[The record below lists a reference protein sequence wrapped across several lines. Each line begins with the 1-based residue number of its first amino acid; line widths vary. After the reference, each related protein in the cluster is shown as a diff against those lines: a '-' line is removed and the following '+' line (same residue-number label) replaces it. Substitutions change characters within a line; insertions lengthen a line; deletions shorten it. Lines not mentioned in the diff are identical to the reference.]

1 MPENTLD
8 DQDIN
13 VFIVKVRSHT
23 VPQGMAGNVKGR
35 MEVGLKQY
43 FFQIIFHLS
52 SCGPFTLTGSVS
64 SSFLAKLQKALTLM
78 VSSIFKAISV
88 LVRRPS
94 MPKSMMM
101 MRFLSAKTS

>member
-13 VFIVKVRSHT
+13 VFIVKVRSHA

-43 FFQIIFHLS
+43 FFQIIFHGS
-52 SCGPFTLTGSVS
+52 DRYPVTLFRDKKRRCEPTVTKQ
-64 SSFLAKLQKALTLM
+64 LAHSQ
-78 VSSIFKAISV
+78 V
-88 LVRRPS
+88 LAQD
-94 MPKSMMM
+94 
-101 MRFLSAKTS
+101 FN